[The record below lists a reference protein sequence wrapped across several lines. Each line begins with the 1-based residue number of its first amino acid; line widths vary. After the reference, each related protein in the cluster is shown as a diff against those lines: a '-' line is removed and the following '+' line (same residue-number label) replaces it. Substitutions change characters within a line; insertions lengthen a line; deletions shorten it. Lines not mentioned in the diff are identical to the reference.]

1 MFGPNDGGGAVADQ
15 ARARRMSVRVREIV
29 AEVIERQGKDPRLG
43 MVTVTDARLT
53 PDLREATVFYTV
65 WGDDS
70 VRADTAVA
78 LESAKG
84 VIRTAVGRGTGLKH
98 TPSIAFIPDAIPEN
112 ARLIEDLLAQARVAD
127 EHVHHLAE
135 GAVPAG
141 DPDPY
146 RHAEQDDECPE
157 RRSRCPTSCG
167 RRRST
172 FFVRR
177 TTRRS

>member
-1 MFGPNDGGGAVADQ
+1 VADQ
-15 ARARRMSVRVREIV
+15 ARTRRMSVRVREIV
-29 AEVIERQGKDPRLG
+29 ADVIERRVKDPRLG

-65 WGDDS
+65 WGDDA

-98 TPSIAFIPDAIPEN
+98 TPSIAFVPDAIPEN
-112 ARLIEDLLAQARVAD
+112 AKHIEELLAVARASD

-135 GAVPAG
+135 GAQPAG
-141 DPDPY
+141 DADPY
-146 RHAEQDDECPE
+146 RHAEQDTEE
-157 RRSRCPTSCG
+157 
-167 RRRST
+167 
-172 FFVRR
+172 
-177 TTRRS
+177 